1 MKHVALWLLLLVPI
15 AAAVHYL
22 LDARP
27 LWTFVAGVAAI
38 VPLAEWI
45 RRGTEQIS
53 HRAGAAIGG
62 LLNATFGN
70 TAELVLAI
78 FVLLTGQAD
87 VVKAQITGSII
98 GNGLLGFGLAITIG
112 TWGKQE
118 LGFKRDRA
126 SLLSSLL
133 MLVVIALLVPALFDY
148 TERGIFASTEVTSLD
163 EKLSLCVAVVLIL
176 VYAAN
181 LVYTLVTDRDVFAP
195 DEPPEQKGDV
205 WPLRRSVA
213 VLVGATIGTAW
224 MAELVSGAARR
235 DGDGDRRFDILPW
248 RDRARHHR
256 QCRRVRLLDL
266 FRAPGTPRPRGR
278 DHRRVDDPG
287 GAARRAN
294 PRAGFARRRASDES
308 RVRQSARAH
317 RDRERC
323 VRRERDHA
331 RRASDVV
338 RGRVAD
344 RRLCAARV
352 RVFLRDAAGS
362 GVSEPARG
370 ARVTHERT

>member
-1 MKHVALWLLLLVPI
+1 MKHVALWLLLLVPG

-22 LDARP
+22 LHVRP

-53 HRAGAAIGG
+53 HRAGAAVGG

-98 GNGLLGFGLAITIG
+98 GNGLLGFGLAIAIG

-118 LGFKRDRA
+118 LGFKRERA

-133 MLVVIALLVPALFDY
+133 MLVVIALLVPALFNY
-148 TERGIFASTEVTSLD
+148 TERGIFASTEAAPLD
-163 EKLSLCVAVVLIL
+163 EKLSLCVAVVLIV

-195 DEPPEQKGDV
+195 DEPREQKGEP
-205 WPLRRSVA
+205 WPLRRSIA
-213 VLVGATIGTAW
+213 VLVGATIATAW
-224 MAELVSGAARR
+224 MAELVSGALGATARTIGVSTSFLGVIVPAIIGNVAEYVSSIYFARQGRLALVAAITVGSTIQVALLVAPILVLVSHVAGHPMNLVFDNPLELIAIASVAFVVNAITR
-235 DGDGDRRFDILPW
+235 DGQATWFEG
-248 RDRARHHR
+248 
-256 QCRRVRLLDL
+256 VLLIAVYVL
-266 FRAPGTPRPRGR
+266 LAFAFFFATPP
-278 DHRRVDDPG
+278 
-287 GAARRAN
+287 
-294 PRAGFARRRASDES
+294 S
-308 RVRQSARAH
+308 SA
-317 RDRERC
+317 
-323 VRRERDHA
+323 
-331 RRASDVV
+331 
-338 RGRVAD
+338 
-344 RRLCAARV
+344 
-352 RVFLRDAAGS
+352 
-362 GVSEPARG
+362 
-370 ARVTHERT
+370 

>member
-22 LDARP
+22 LDVPP

-45 RRGTEQIS
+45 RRGTEQIA
-53 HRAGAAIGG
+53 HRAGAAVGG

-118 LGFKRDRA
+118 LGFKRERA

-133 MLVVIALLVPALFDY
+133 MLVVIALLVPALFNY
-148 TERGIFASTEVTSLD
+148 TERGIFASTEATSLD
-163 EKLSLCVAVVLIL
+163 EKLSLCVAVVLIV

-195 DEPPEQKGDV
+195 DEPREQKGEP
-205 WPLRRSVA
+205 WPLRRSIA

-224 MAELVSGAARR
+224 MAELVSGALGATARTIGVSTFFLGVIVLAIIGNVAEYVSSIYFARQGRLALVAAITVGSTIQVALLVAPILVLVSHVAGHPMNLVFDNPLELIAIASVAFVVNAITR
-235 DGDGDRRFDILPW
+235 DGQATWFEG
-248 RDRARHHR
+248 
-256 QCRRVRLLDL
+256 VLLIGVYVL
-266 FRAPGTPRPRGR
+266 LAFAFFFATPP
-278 DHRRVDDPG
+278 P
-287 GAARRAN
+287 
-294 PRAGFARRRASDES
+294 
-308 RVRQSARAH
+308 
-317 RDRERC
+317 
-323 VRRERDHA
+323 
-331 RRASDVV
+331 
-338 RGRVAD
+338 
-344 RRLCAARV
+344 
-352 RVFLRDAAGS
+352 
-362 GVSEPARG
+362 PA
-370 ARVTHERT
+370 